1 MRVFPMI
8 IARLSNYM
16 SVLAGILLVIMMGI
30 TLTDVIGRFFG
41 KPLIGAYEL
50 VSFLG
55 AAVAGLTIPRA
66 SLLNAHVNVD
76 FVIEKLP
83 GAAQKILKV
92 ITRLLVFFMFLFAA
106 WYFVF
111 MGKNLYLTNTVTM
124 TLKMPFYPVV
134 FGLAVSA
141 LIQCLVSVC
150 QIFAEKGEKNE

>member
-1 MRVFPMI
+1 MRVFTVI

-16 SVLAGILLVIMMGI
+16 SVLAGILLVLMMGI

-55 AAVAGLTIPRA
+55 AAVAGLAIPRA

-83 GAAQKILKV
+83 GTAQRVIKV

-111 MGKNLYLTNTVTM
+111 MGKNIYLTNTVTM
-124 TLKMPFYPVV
+124 TLKLPIYPVV
-134 FGLAVSA
+134 LGLAASA
-141 LIQCLVSVC
+141 LVQCLVSIC
-150 QIFAEKGEKNE
+150 QIFVEKGESNG